1 MFCVCLYNNTYLS
14 HDSFFSGDTTQSWTF
29 ISFSAER
36 LTETARVLVALR
48 RATEARVRAEREN
61 MFIFTR

>member
-1 MFCVCLYNNTYLS
+1 
-14 HDSFFSGDTTQSWTF
+14 
-29 ISFSAER
+29 
-36 LTETARVLVALR
+36 LVALR